1 MIPGQRTA
9 GHDAAPYAPAVLDAA
24 IAGDSEA
31 FAELW
36 RAHHDM
42 VLHYAFRR
50 LPTMHHAEDIAS
62 ETFVRALRSI
72 GRFRELRGTG
82 GVEGWL
88 VTIARNLI
96 ADVYKSSQYKR
107 EVPVQEIFDG
117 ELITESHE
125 QSVIDTITGEAIRA
139 AIDGLIPLQRDCI
152 RARFLDDLSIAE
164 TAELLDRNDGA
175 IKTLQYRA
183 VRTLARDPRLTQEFQ

>member
-1 MIPGQRTA
+1 MIPAQRTG
-9 GHDAAPYAPAVLDAA
+9 GHDAAPYAPAILDAA

-36 RAHHDM
+36 RAHHGM
-42 VLHYAFRR
+42 VLSYAFRR
-50 LPTMHHAEDIAS
+50 VPTMHHAEDIAS
-62 ETFVRALRSI
+62 ETFVRAMRGI
-72 GRFRELRGTG
+72 GRFRELRGTA

-96 ADVYKSSQYKR
+96 ADVYKSSRYKR
-107 EVPVQEIFDG
+107 EFPVDEIYDG

-125 QSVIDTITGEAIRA
+125 QSVIDAIDGETIRA
-139 AIDGLIPLQRDCI
+139 AIDGLTPLQRDCI
-152 RARFLDDLSIAE
+152 RARFLGELSVAE
-164 TAELLDRNDGA
+164 TAALLDSNDGA

-183 VRTLARDPRLTQEFQ
+183 VRTLARDPRLTQELQ